1 LDSRHLA
8 ILDIG
13 HFESEKPFVEEI
25 KNLLESKKGIDVVIA
40 KEKPAWEYV

>member
-1 LDSRHLA
+1 MRKKTYYNNIMDKYEIS
-8 ILDIG
+8 
-13 HFESEKPFVEEI
+13 FEEI